1 MNILEFN
8 HFFTNSVEY
17 LKLNY
22 FILIKM
28 KLSLII
34 IVIWLNI
41 SVVLCGGYYD
51 KYMIDR
57 IKDMDNIHFGENLK
71 NK

>member
-1 MNILEFN
+1 MNILDFN
-8 HFFTNSVEY
+8 HFFTNPVEY

-34 IVIWLNI
+34 IVILLNI
-41 SVVLCGGYYD
+41 SVVLCGGYY
-51 KYMIDR
+51 KFMIDR
-57 IKDMDNIHFGENLK
+57 IKNIDILK
-71 NK
+71 KRYA